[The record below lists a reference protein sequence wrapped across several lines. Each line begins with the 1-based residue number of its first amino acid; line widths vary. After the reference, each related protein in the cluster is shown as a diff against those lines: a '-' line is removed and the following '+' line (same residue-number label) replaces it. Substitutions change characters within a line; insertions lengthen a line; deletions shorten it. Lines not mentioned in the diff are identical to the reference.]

1 MTQLKVAA
9 PSARTLARK
18 LDLKMVRPDALV
30 WTRKRS
36 GRGFVYFGKTGRR
49 IRDKAI
55 VARLNAL
62 AVPPAY
68 AEVNYAADPRAHL
81 QATGRDAAGRLQY
94 RYHPDWEKVREERK
108 AHRLAQ
114 FVEALPRIRRHVRRC
129 LSDANCSRE
138 FALAAVIEL
147 VASSSIRAGSEEYAK
162 QHRTRGA
169 ATLLKSNL
177 KVIDGKMSLSF
188 RAKGGKHV
196 QREVVSAPL
205 AAAIE
210 VLQALPGKRLFQ
222 YRDDA
227 ADVRTI
233 RARDVNAHLQE
244 IAGTAITLKDFR
256 TLCASAA
263 VLEELAKTEPA
274 SSVSARKKQVL
285 EAVRS
290 AADELTNTVA
300 VCRKSY
306 VHQAVVDAFE
316 SGVLEDYADALKS
329 ARSPAKREQVLA
341 DVIASRS

>member
-1 MTQLKVAA
+1 MPPTRARICRRPAA
-9 PSARTLARK
+9 TPPAGFSIATIPIGKKSAKSARRIASRNSSRRCPAFAA
-18 LDLKMVRPDALV
+18 M
-30 WTRKRS
+30 S
-36 GRGFVYFGKTGRR
+36 GAACPMR
-49 IRDKAI
+49 I
-55 VARLNAL
+55 
-62 AVPPAY
+62 
-68 AEVNYAADPRAHL
+68 
-81 QATGRDAAGRLQY
+81 AAGNSLW
-94 RYHPDWEKVREERK
+94 P
-108 AHRLAQ
+108 
-114 FVEALPRIRRHVRRC
+114 P
-129 LSDANCSRE
+129 
-138 FALAAVIEL
+138 
-147 VASSSIRAGSEEYAK
+147 SSNWSQAK

-177 KVIDGKMSLSF
+177 KVIDGKLSLSF

-227 ADVRTI
+227 SDVRAI